1 MFRKLASMSVL
12 LSPSSTFTMAL
23 LSSTVTFTGNSPVR
37 PLACAVSTVPAV
49 SSAAG
54 SALGRFS
61 QAAFTAAT
69 TALLLTVAPATTS
82 MDASS
87 TGAVLPTN

>member
-37 PLACAVSTVPAV
+37 PLACADTTVP
-49 SSAAG
+49 SAG
-54 SALGRFS
+54 SA
-61 QAAFTAAT
+61 
-69 TALLLTVAPATTS
+69 TV
-82 MDASS
+82 D
-87 TGAVLPTN
+87 